1 MTNSK
6 LVTTPMPQQFKLSTS
21 QAPKTNDDII
31 YMEGIPYANVV
42 GSLMYVMVCIHP
54 DIAHAV
60 SLVSRFMANPGK
72 AHWQALK
79 WILRYIRG
87 SLGRVLVYGGARN
100 SRRTTVIE
108 GFVDFDYAGCL
119 DSRKS
124 LTGFV
129 FTAFDIAISWKASLQ
144 KVVALSTTEAEYIS
158 PIEVVKESL
167 WLEGIAKELKIQN
180 GVITV
185 HCDTQS
191 AIHLSKNYVHHE
203 RTKHI
208 DIKLHFVRDLI
219 GQGSVIVK
227 KISTDHNP
235 SDMITKALLSSKF
248 FHSLDLIQLK
258 DD

>member
-1 MTNSK
+1 
-6 LVTTPMPQQFKLSTS
+6 
-21 QAPKTNDDII
+21 
-31 YMEGIPYANVV
+31 
-42 GSLMYVMVCIHP
+42 
-54 DIAHAV
+54 V

-100 SRRTTVIE
+100 SRRTIAIE
-108 GFVDFDYAGCL
+108 GFVDSDYVGCL

-129 FTAFDIAISWKASLQ
+129 FTSLGTAISWKASLQ
-144 KVVALSTTEAEYIS
+144 KVVVLSITEAEYTALT
-158 PIEVVKESL
+158 EAVKESL

-180 GVITV
+180 EVITI
-185 HCDTQS
+185 HCDSQS
-191 AIHLSKNYVHHE
+191 AIDLSKNSVHHE

-208 DIKLHFVRDLI
+208 DIKLHFVREVI

-235 SDMITKALLSSKF
+235 SDMITKVLPNSKF
-248 FHSLDLIQLK
+248 FHCLNLIQLK
-258 DD
+258 GN

>member
-1 MTNSK
+1 MSNSK
-6 LVTTPMPQQFKLSTS
+6 PVTTPMSQQFKLSTS
-21 QAPKTNDDII
+21 QAPKTHDDII

-42 GSLMYVMVCIHP
+42 GSLMYAMVCTRP

-100 SRRTTVIE
+100 SRRTTAIE
-108 GFVDFDYAGCL
+108 GFVDSDYAGCL

-129 FTAFDIAISWKASLQ
+129 FTAFGTAISWKASLQ
-144 KVVALSTTEAEYIS
+144 KVVALSTTEAEYIALT
-158 PIEVVKESL
+158 EAVKESL

-180 GVITV
+180 EVITV
-185 HCDTQS
+185 HCDSQS
-191 AIHLSKNYVHHE
+191 AIDLSRNSVHHE

-208 DIKLHFVRDLI
+208 DIKLHFVREVI

-235 SDMITKALLSSKF
+235 SDMITKALPSSKF
-248 FHSLDLIQLK
+248 FHCLDLIQLK
-258 DD
+258 GD